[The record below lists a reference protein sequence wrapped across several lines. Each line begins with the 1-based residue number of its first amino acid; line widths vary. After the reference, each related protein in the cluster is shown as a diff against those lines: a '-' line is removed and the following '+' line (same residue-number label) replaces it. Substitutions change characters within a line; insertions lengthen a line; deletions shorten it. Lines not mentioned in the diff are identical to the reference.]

1 MIVEGP
7 LRTAIYAT
15 NSASCRRFTTAQGPS
30 FGTTGVD
37 PPAQ

>member
-1 MIVEGP
+1 MIVESP
-7 LRTAIYAT
+7 LRTAIYAI
-15 NSASCRRFTTAQGPS
+15 NSISRRQFTTAQGPA